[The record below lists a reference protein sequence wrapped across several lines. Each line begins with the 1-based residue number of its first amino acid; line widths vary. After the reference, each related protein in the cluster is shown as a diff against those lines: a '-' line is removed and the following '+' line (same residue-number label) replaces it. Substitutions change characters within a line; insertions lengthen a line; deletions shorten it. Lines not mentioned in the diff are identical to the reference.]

1 MGKGPRYR
9 VTLKR
14 RRQHKTDYRKRKTM
28 VLSKM
33 SRFTVRGSLANMTA
47 QVVDAFP
54 TGDRTLATAHSR
66 ELAAYGWKAPC
77 GNIPAAYLTGLL
89 LGFKAQTLNI
99 RKAIPD
105 IGLRRSSPGARVFAA
120 IQGARDA
127 GLAVPCGDVL
137 PDEARLRGEHIASY
151 AKQLAA
157 DESDRYQQRFSQYL
171 AKNVSPEHLPTHFN
185 EVKANIV
192 HAFQQ
197 DGS

>member
-28 VLSKM
+28 VLSKV

-54 TGDRTLATAHSR
+54 TGDRTLAAAHSR

-77 GNIPAAYLTGLL
+77 GNIPAAYLTGFL
-89 LGFKAQTLNI
+89 LGFKAQALNI
-99 RKAIPD
+99 HQAIPD
-105 IGLRRSSPGARVFAA
+105 IGLRRSSPGARVFAV
-120 IQGARDA
+120 IKGARDA
-127 GLAVPCGDVL
+127 GLAVPCGDVM
-137 PDEARLRGEHIASY
+137 PEEARLRGEHIASY
-151 AKQLAA
+151 ARQLAA
-157 DESDRYQQRFSQYL
+157 GESDRYQQRFSQYL
-171 AKNVSPEHLPTHFN
+171 SKNVPPEHLPAHFN
-185 EVKANIV
+185 EVKATIV

>member
-9 VTLKR
+9 VVLKR

-28 VLSKM
+28 VLSKI

-47 QVVDAFP
+47 QLVDAFP
-54 TGDRTLATAHSR
+54 VGDRTLATAHSR

-89 LGFKAQTLNI
+89 LGFKAQALNVHA
-99 RKAIPD
+99 AIPD

-120 IQGARDA
+120 IKGARDA
-127 GLAVPCGDVL
+127 GLALPCGDVL
-137 PDEARLRGEHIASY
+137 PDEARLRGEHIAAY
-151 AKQLAA
+151 ATKLAVA
-157 DESDRYQQRFSQYL
+157 EADRYRQHFSQYL
-171 AKNVSPEHLPTHFN
+171 SKNVLPADLPAHFAV
-185 EVKANIV
+185 VKANIV